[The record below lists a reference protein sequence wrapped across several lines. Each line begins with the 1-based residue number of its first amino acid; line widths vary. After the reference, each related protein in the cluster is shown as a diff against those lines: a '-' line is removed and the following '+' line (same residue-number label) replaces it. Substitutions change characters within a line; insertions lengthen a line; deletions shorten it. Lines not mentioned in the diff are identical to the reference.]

1 MTEGTLA
8 TGDFHMPDTSA
19 AGHPPEPATVEVL
32 DEVPRRVRRPLD
44 LARITGLVL
53 VIALIG
59 GLAILATNTV
69 QGANQDTTRLLSH
82 LPRVFVHVLSLVG
95 TFGALALP
103 IAIVIRELVRG
114 HARRLLEGFVTGLI
128 AIGLVGVLNRVI
140 SADSTDT
147 LHRALTQVGTGTAPR
162 PLDAYLAALFALVV
176 VIGVAEPAWRG
187 AFWGLAGFYV
197 LSAFTAAQASL
208 LSLMASPAIGALV
221 AVVARY
227 AVGSPNVRPRAQEI
241 AQVLMRRGL
250 EIVRM
255 ERTSAIS
262 GEHRSYL
269 ATGAAGVPLRV
280 LVFDR
285 DQVASGAAY
294 RLYRRLR
301 LRADVALPPA
311 LSLERVADRRA
322 LLALAAMAAGACT
335 PRFVAGVPCGPDT
348 IALVHEQVAAT
359 ALENPTDG
367 QLRDL
372 WGNVVKL
379 HRDWVTHRG
388 VSAGR
393 VLLGSDG
400 QVILPILTDG
410 EAFASELRIR
420 LDRAEVLIATAQ
432 LAGAERAVRVA
443 RTIVTAEELAATLP
457 VLQPVAFSRETRAA
471 LKKDSALLEALS
483 DQLQGETDRGPSEPI
498 RVERFRPRTVVSIVA
513 LIVAAYLLVGQ
524 LGSVNLATVFSSAR
538 LGWIPFV
545 LLASAGTYVGAAL
558 SLTGFVQEKLSFVRT
573 LLVQLAASFVG
584 FVTPPSVGGL
594 AINIRYLRA
603 ARVRATAAATSVGAG
618 QVINAA
624 VHAVLLVV
632 FAAATGAASPTSLPI
647 PGWVFI
653 ALGLLAAVALLAL
666 TVPGPRRWALA
677 RTLPPLRE
685 AAPRMLG
692 LLTSPA
698 KLAEALAGTVLLN
711 ACYTAALWFSVQ
723 AFAGDLNFAAVAV
736 VYLGGAAVASVA
748 PTPGGLGAVE
758 VALSSGLTAAGM
770 PGASALSAVLLFR
783 IATFWLPV
791 PAGWVAL
798 RELERRHAL

>member
-1 MTEGTLA
+1 
-8 TGDFHMPDTSA
+8 MPDTSTD
-19 AGHPPEPATVEVL
+19 GHMLEPATVEVL

-44 LARITGLVL
+44 LARITGLVI

-59 GLAILATNTV
+59 GLAIVANDTV
-69 QGANQDTTRLLSH
+69 QGASQDTTRLVDH
-82 LPRVFVHVLSLVG
+82 LPRLFVHVLSLVG
-95 TFGALALP
+95 TFGALVLP
-103 IAIVIRELVRG
+103 IALVIRELVRG
-114 HARRLLEGFVTGLI
+114 HPRRLVEGFVTGLI
-128 AIGLVGVLNRVI
+128 AIGLVDVLNRVI
-140 SADSTDT
+140 SADSAAA
-147 LHRALTQVGTGTAPR
+147 LHRALTQIGTGTAAR
-162 PLDAYLAALFALVV
+162 PLDAYLAALFAFVV
-176 VIGVAEPAWRG
+176 VVGVGEPVWRG
-187 AFWGLAGFYV
+187 GFWALTGFYV

-208 LSLMASPAIGALV
+208 LSLTVSPAIGTLV
-221 AVVARY
+221 AVVVRY
-227 AVGSPNVRPRAQEI
+227 AVGSPNVWPRAERI
-241 AQVLMRRGL
+241 AQVLRRLGL

-269 ATGAAGVPLRV
+269 ATGAASVPLRV

-285 DQVASGAAY
+285 DLVASGAAY

-301 LRADVALPPA
+301 LRAEVALPPA
-311 LSLERVADRRA
+311 LSLERVAGRHA
-322 LLALAAMAAGACT
+322 LLAFAAMAAGVRT
-335 PRFVAGVPCGPDT
+335 PRFLAGVPCGPDT
-348 IALVHEQVAAT
+348 IVLVHEQVEAT
-359 ALENPTDG
+359 ALDNPTDG

-379 HRDWVTHRG
+379 HRSRVTHRG
-388 VSAGR
+388 LSAGR
-393 VLLGSDG
+393 VLLGCDG

-410 EAFASELRIR
+410 EAFASELRIG

-432 LAGAERAVRVA
+432 LVGAERAVEVA
-443 RTIVTAEELAATLP
+443 RTILTADELAATLP
-457 VLQPVAFSRETRAA
+457 LLQPVAFSRATRAA
-471 LKKDSALLEALS
+471 LKKDNVLLEALS
-483 DQLQGETDRGPSEPI
+483 DQIQGETDRELSEPI

-524 LGSVNLATVFSSAR
+524 LGSVDLATVFTSAR
-538 LGWIPFV
+538 WGWIPFV

-558 SLTGFVQEKLSFVRT
+558 SLTGFVREKLSFVRT
-573 LLVQLAASFVG
+573 VLVQLAASFVG

-603 ARVRATAAATSVGAG
+603 ARLGATAAATSVGAS
-618 QVINAA
+618 QVINAV
-624 VHAVLLVV
+624 VHAVLLIA

-653 ALGLLAAVALLAL
+653 AVGLLAVVALVAL

-677 RTLPPLRE
+677 RALPPLRE
-685 AAPRMLG
+685 AAPRLLG
-692 LLTSPA
+692 LLRSPA
-698 KLAEALAGTVLLN
+698 KLAEALAGTLLLN
-711 ACYTAALWFSVQ
+711 ACYIAALWFSVH
-723 AFAGDLNFAAVAV
+723 AFAGDLNLAAIAV

-758 VALSSGLTAAGM
+758 VALSTGLAAAGM
-770 PGASALSAVLLFR
+770 PGAAALSAVLLFR

-798 RELERRHAL
+798 RVLEHRHAL